1 VLSNKTEK
9 ESGDFQQGHFII
21 PKGKHGMEDEY
32 FSPGSSR
39 KGSGVTKPPY
49 RTRGG
54 GGASGMGFEV
64 RAIEREE
71 IISICTSKI
80 KIDQFKLPEDCNK
93 AAYSKTVQLLI
104 KDQPDGTKYPPALDA
119 IKGTNFLHD

>member
-32 FSPGSSR
+32 FSSGSSR
-39 KGSGVTKPPY
+39 KGSGVTKSPY
-49 RTRGG
+49 RTR

-64 RAIEREE
+64 RAIEKKR
-71 IISICTSKI
+71 
-80 KIDQFKLPEDCNK
+80 DHQYMHQQNK
-93 AAYSKTVQLLI
+93 
-104 KDQPDGTKYPPALDA
+104 D
-119 IKGTNFLHD
+119 